1 MTMKRIFKNPKT
13 MRLVFLALT
22 VLSLSFLTSCDREDS
37 VVPAI
42 GRGSLSIVVNTEQWN
57 AKGGEGA
64 DTRTSYSAIVE
75 SGGSKIL
82 PTTFSNGDAIGLY
95 VVDKEGKVVFANQK
109 FTYNGSSWVTDNTV
123 EYTGDMTGY
132 TYYAYYPYQ
141 DSPSGAHG
149 MGDDVS
155 TSTSDAEFFA
165 SLIKNWTPN
174 SNQSTIEGFS
184 GSDLMTAKG
193 TAAMPYS
200 WMVQVSFTMKHRM
213 GLLVTK
219 ETLSYYN
226 VDDTSDT
233 WTVRQTFT
241 GNIPY
246 AIGDCLYFFAKPGV
260 ETVLGSKTAT
270 VGEGE
275 MQQLY
280 FSGGEP
286 SEK

>member
-1 MTMKRIFKNPKT
+1 MTMKRIFKNLKT

-37 VVPAI
+37 DVPAL
-42 GRGSLSIVVNTEQWN
+42 GRGSLSIVVNTEPW
-57 AKGGEGA
+57 KPEGGEDA
-64 DTRTSYSAIVE
+64 ETRTSYSAIVE

-82 PTTFSNGDAIGLY
+82 PTTFSSGDAIGLY
-95 VVDKEGKVVFANQK
+95 VVDKKGKVIVANMK
-109 FTYNGSSWVTDNTV
+109 CTFNGSSWVTANTV
-123 EYTGDMTGY
+123 EYKKGMMDY
-132 TYYAYYPYQ
+132 TYYAYYPYRE
-141 DSPSGAHG
+141 SPSGGHSV
-149 MGDDVS
+149 GDDVS
-155 TSTSDAEFFA
+155 TVTSDTEFAA
-165 SLIKNWTPN
+165 SLIKDWTPN

-184 GSDLMTAKG
+184 GSDLMTGKG
-193 TAAMPYS
+193 TTSMPYYQE
-200 WMVQVSFTMKHRM
+200 VKVSFTMKHRM

-226 VDDTSDT
+226 VDDISDT